1 MWIFIVGNI
10 TWELLSLS
18 CFLLTE
24 GGYII
29 HAGKISWEN
38 NERVSFVVTSST
50 VSKHTTFKGKV
61 ISYFDKDCTLKL
73 QLILSIFSSRDY

>member
-10 TWELLSLS
+10 TWELYIIIIM
-18 CFLLTE
+18 FLLTE

-50 VSKHTTFKGKV
+50 ASKHTTFKDKV
-61 ISYFDKDCTLKL
+61 ISYFDKDCN
-73 QLILSIFSSRDY
+73 ILL